1 MISLVDTAVPMNED
15 GFPVARAKHI
25 WMEND
30 KNLQELYDL
39 GELGGEGDA
48 GHIELTQAEYDAL
61 PEEEKMNGAIYFITD
76 AIGGGEDISIDD
88 NTISTE
94 TTWSSEKIF
103 SELNE
108 NYAIFEG
115 TVGESYYST
124 NISAE
129 DIYSGSSLY
138 GGWTIDKV
146 KSSTEMAM
154 IINKYNAASNKK
166 IINNF
171 YDYLDVQ
178 VNEYDI
184 YLEDTAK
191 DNGGKP
197 YKFALLWS
205 NEGGNEDTL
214 IVNCTISAETDENIE
229 IINYDGNYTQI
240 KEAIENGTKVELRVL
255 YNYSTLYILE
265 PSRIDTNGY
274 IYFNSIN
281 NTSSVTVSIKE
292 PSIIN
297 FDLVDLSSSSEEG
310 IATYTS
316 LAELGLTAPVTVG
329 DIFNAMP
336 DKSMAVIACE
346 DVTEHITDVPMHYGV
361 LTIKKS
367 AVGRF
372 SIDFQNSLA
381 SSPCNVKKWIG
392 TLKGDDGTGLY
403 WREVAY
409 KENLS
414 IYKSLSELGLD
425 TTATLKDITR
435 AMEKSSMIAIKV
447 DAMANQSEYNN
458 ITQGT
463 VTIYKI
469 EDARI
474 QAIMTEKSTGRTWV
488 GTLGGENTIIGWKEL
503 RSDPPF
509 YRIVTQGIWGY
520 FKFKPT
526 STGKEQPLRI
536 SVTDN
541 YGGMINISGAT
552 PSGSQYK
559 PFKCIRLSYGEFTDY
574 DAIKVANNKM
584 LKLFYYDGYF
594 YLKVATYTT
603 CTFTGLTE
611 APTYVET
618 FDEENAEQ
626 IPIRSVFDTP
636 YNDGYADPSII
647 VVGDTDS
654 SDGVIKTLATLGF
667 TSDIMTWDTGV
678 YRLSHISGLTNLPT
692 EITEEKP
699 GLRLEHYDMKKWG
712 SNHNPNLS
720 TYGCRQSVLH
730 YKGDVF
736 VRYTESGA
744 TAGVL
749 ITDTGW
755 KQIATKTVAD
765 VAQTAITR
773 TSDITTN
780 ANYPNY
786 YMVKNGI
793 CYFSMYFTSTSSG
806 SKSLNLGLPKAAQT
820 TYFTGYRGDGK
831 TAFGCSVDENG
842 AFKVNLDSSTTN
854 AYMLSGSY
862 PVAE

>member
-1 MISLVDTAVPMNED
+1 MAIKLADTLAPMADFPAAMAEHIEFSD
-15 GFPVARAKHI
+15 G
-25 WMEND
+25 E
-30 KNLQELYDL
+30 NLQEKLDN
-39 GELGGEGDA
+39 GSLGGGAVKNYLRLKGTVGYDPQMVEITPSLVQSVLTNATPETIEGRWILEEAETNTEIFDTDGNFSLPALEKITFTKLDDYKVVGITDITSTAISCRAITDIDVPFEFILEWKEENDA

-559 PFKCIRLSYGEFTDY
+559 PFK
-574 DAIKVANNKM
+574 
-584 LKLFYYDGYF
+584 
-594 YLKVATYTT
+594 
-603 CTFTGLTE
+603 
-611 APTYVET
+611 
-618 FDEENAEQ
+618 
-626 IPIRSVFDTP
+626 
-636 YNDGYADPSII
+636 
-647 VVGDTDS
+647 
-654 SDGVIKTLATLGF
+654 
-667 TSDIMTWDTGV
+667 
-678 YRLSHISGLTNLPT
+678 
-692 EITEEKP
+692 
-699 GLRLEHYDMKKWG
+699 
-712 SNHNPNLS
+712 
-720 TYGCRQSVLH
+720 
-730 YKGDVF
+730 
-736 VRYTESGA
+736 
-744 TAGVL
+744 
-749 ITDTGW
+749 
-755 KQIATKTVAD
+755 
-765 VAQTAITR
+765 
-773 TSDITTN
+773 
-780 ANYPNY
+780 
-786 YMVKNGI
+786 
-793 CYFSMYFTSTSSG
+793 
-806 SKSLNLGLPKAAQT
+806 
-820 TYFTGYRGDGK
+820 
-831 TAFGCSVDENG
+831 
-842 AFKVNLDSSTTN
+842 
-854 AYMLSGSY
+854 
-862 PVAE
+862 